1 MSNYLEL
8 NKLTHL
14 GIRECKRIMKAS
26 DNNLDL
32 AIEFI
37 NSYTNNKYIILVDIL
52 EISNINYDF
61 KEIIL

>member
-1 MSNYLEL
+1 
-8 NKLTHL
+8 
-14 GIRECKRIMKAS
+14 MKAS
-26 DNNLDL
+26 DDNIDL